1 MTIPQVGQV
10 KIQAVK
16 LVMQVSTPFG
26 ETLAKTPEENV
37 VSQHQSGRS
46 ILVFQF
52 CSCIATT
59 YCQVIFMYIQILTFP
74 CFVFQIFYSPKWKWS
89 FLVLV

>member
-59 YCQVIFMYIQILTFP
+59 YCQVIFMYIQILT
-74 CFVFQIFYSPKWKWS
+74 VILSMYLLIYIFT
-89 FLVLV
+89 